1 MGLGRPLTQGHE
13 RWAGDREE
21 SKRRGEIKT
30 IIALRFF
37 LLPFRGSKG
46 QLCPFKPGQTAF
58 LPPPPPPNTQFPD
71 IYWAEIG
78 LHFHFLFFLENWRW
92 AEEIGRCDFLPSPL
106 SISPRSY
113 MWTQEGD
120 RERKGVIGRQF
131 PPPSILGMEG
141 WRGGCCGQKGF
152 PPRYRYGLLL
162 LLLDRRSSHFRH
174 LGALLADLRFA
185 PARTCQKSLKFT
197 LQVLGLS
204 ESLCATV

>member
-21 SKRRGEIKT
+21 RKRRGEIKT

-37 LLPFRGSKG
+37 LLPFRSSKG

-58 LPPPPPPNTQFPD
+58 LSPPPQHSFR
-71 IYWAEIG
+71 IYIG
-78 LHFHFLFFLENWRW
+78 PKLGSTSPSSSFWKIGDGQKRSGDVTFCHLLFSSL
-92 AEEIGRCDFLPSPL
+92 
-106 SISPRSY
+106 PRSY

-131 PPPSILGMEG
+131 PPPSILGTEG
-141 WRGGCCGQKGF
+141 WLEGLLWAEGIF
-152 PPRYRYGLLL
+152 PRFRYGLFL

-185 PARTCQKSLKFT
+185 LARTCQKSLKFT
-197 LQVLGLS
+197 LQVWGLS
-204 ESLCATV
+204 ESLCGTV